1 MSRDMVRTTT
11 RMNGMFWIRIKYL
24 DGSGKEVGYWSNF
37 SGKRQMHKRFAE
49 LGILLGNI
57 THLEVRKAGESDFK
71 KCNVDI
77 LEI

>member
-1 MSRDMVRTTT
+1 
-11 RMNGMFWIRIKYL
+11 MFWIRIKYL
-24 DGSGKEVGYWSNF
+24 DGSGKEAGYWSNF
-37 SGKRQMHKRFAE
+37 AGKMQMHKRFSE

-71 KCNVDI
+71 KRSVDI